1 MFTTTEINGEA
12 VAELLR
18 QTPLTVQI
26 KQPSVEINGAMDAL
40 PLGVDLMGNQGLIND
55 IARIA
60 DALER
65 IAENFEDRG

>member
-12 VAELLR
+12 IAELLR

-26 KQPSVEINGAMDAL
+26 KQPSVEINGAMEAL
-40 PLGVDLMGNQGLIND
+40 PLGVDLMGNRGLIND
-55 IARIA
+55 ITRIA

-65 IAENFEDRG
+65 IAWHLDVRG